1 MFDLK
6 ALNEE
11 RAELIKLNTEL
22 LDGVKVEKRG
32 LTEEE
37 QSVFDEN
44 RTRIEEIDRMI
55 ETEKRSQSMEMYS
68 GTGEVVEERAA
79 VVVDSHKAFADYL
92 RFGTP
97 METRGSLSGY
107 VGTSD
112 GVIPADYSEDIIRK
126 IVARCD
132 ILSKISI
139 VNSRGIYKQIVL
151 NDAKKIT
158 AEWVEEGNEIIS
170 SDTGFSTIEI
180 GHHKLVAIAKISLE
194 LINQNEFD
202 IETEVITQMV
212 EDFATKVETAVISGN
227 GSGKPYGLSTGG
239 TAFTTSTANQ
249 LKADDIVKIYHALNS
264 SYQAGA
270 EWLMS
275 NDTLGRVRLLKDGD
289 GQYLFHQS
297 DLTSGYV
304 GTILGK
310 PVLLTECI
318 DNVEGG
324 KKPIYYGDFARAYK
338 ANVNPDM
345 TIQRLDEK
353 YAEYGCKGYV
363 GILWLDGRPVN
374 NEAYVTVTVKS

>member
-6 ALNEE
+6 KLNEE
-11 RAELIKLNTEL
+11 RAELIKLNADL
-22 LDGVKVEKRG
+22 LEGVKVEKRG
-32 LTEEE
+32 LTDEENA
-37 QSVFDEN
+37 VFDEN
-44 RTRIEEIDRMI
+44 RARIEEIDSLI
-55 ETEKRSQSMEMYS
+55 ETEKRSQSMETLS
-68 GTGEVVEERAA
+68 KTEIVEERAA
-79 VVVDSHKAFADYL
+79 AAPDSHKAFSDYL
-92 RFGTP
+92 RYGTP

-107 VGTSD
+107 TGTSA
-112 GVIPADYSEDIIRK
+112 GAIPADYSEDIIRK

-158 AEWVEEGNEIIS
+158 AEWVDEGYEITS
-170 SDTGFSTIEI
+170 SDTEFTTVDI
-180 GHHKLVAIAKISLE
+180 GHHKLAALAKISLE

-202 IETEVITQMV
+202 IETEVLTQMI
-212 EDFATKVETAVISGN
+212 DNFALKAETAVISGN

-249 LKADDIVKIYHALNS
+249 LKADDIIKIYHALNS

-374 NEAYVTVTVKS
+374 DEAYVTVTVKS